1 MRGALDQTP
10 DAAPLLREGRDGLD
24 LHLHAAP
31 ACPRSLGRRRV
42 VSFDGCARRASAS
55 WRRRRALAGRGRE
68 GALRAAFS
76 WRRIAG
82 RRREGPRRRS
92 GRRRRGAPPA
102 ARRHVGQKG
111 LDPGL
116 RGVDEAVGRVV
127 HVLRAF
133 RSRGSLLVIYKC
145 SESMGGSL
153 LPVLGRV
160 TWAIGSESMALLRA
174 RCLVASGAGSPT
186 SLSTAASY
194 SGRGQRVIGLG
205 RETRGSPPGSEKPGG
220 LTRG

>member
-1 MRGALDQTP
+1 MCVCEPGWGGALCE
-10 DAAPLLREGRDGLD
+10 R
-24 LHLHAAP
+24 P
-31 ACPRSLGRRRV
+31 ACPSSRDLECS
-42 VSFDGCARRASAS
+42 
-55 WRRRRALAGRGRE
+55 GRGWCSPDS
-68 GALRAAFS
+68 RACVCPLG
-76 WRRIAG
+76 WRGEACQ
-82 RRREGPRRRS
+82 EPMAAVCPRGCS
-92 GRRRRGAPPA
+92 GRRGRGAPPA

-205 RETRGSPPGSEKPGG
+205 RETRGSPPGSEKPDG